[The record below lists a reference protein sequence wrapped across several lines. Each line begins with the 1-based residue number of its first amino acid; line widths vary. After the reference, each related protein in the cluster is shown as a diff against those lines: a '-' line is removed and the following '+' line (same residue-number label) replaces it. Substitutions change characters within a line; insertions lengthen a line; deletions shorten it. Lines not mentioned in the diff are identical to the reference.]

1 MYLKSSLEHDP
12 HTLDIGIPLYAHT
25 DCPVH
30 VAQIVRRL
38 LEDISTYDGTASH
51 ADILQALE
59 IVGEVRFAMSEV
71 ATRTGADFSAR
82 VLGIEAGTE
91 ALAYAA

>member
-1 MYLKSSLEHDP
+1 MFLKPSPEHGP
-12 HTLDIGIPLYAHT
+12 HSLDIGIPLYAHT

-59 IVGEVRFAMSEV
+59 IVGEVRLAMSEV
-71 ATRTGADFSAR
+71 GTRTGADFSAR

>member
-1 MYLKSSLEHDP
+1 MYLKPNPEHRP

-25 DCPVH
+25 DCPGH
-30 VAQIVRRL
+30 VAEIVRRL

-59 IVGEVRFAMSEV
+59 IVSEVRFAMSEV
-71 ATRTGADFSAR
+71 AARTGADFSAL
-82 VLGIEAGTE
+82 VLGIEARPE